1 GRRVGAAVGGIG
13 MLGALY
19 LLISNLTTVGG
30 DVIWVRIIP
39 WFCLAWFAIGL
50 LLALWLRNANPA
62 KYAEIGR
69 FVSHAMVPE
78 DPEGETQPV
87 MLPYPPNALARTPT
101 LAP

>member
-1 GRRVGAAVGGIG
+1 

-19 LLISNLTTVGG
+19 LLISNLTKVGG

-39 WFCLAWFAIGL
+39 EFCIVWFAIGL
-50 LLALWLRNANPA
+50 GLAFWLRASNPA

-78 DPEGETQPV
+78 DADGDTQPV
-87 MLPYPPNALARTPT
+87 MIP
-101 LAP
+101 